1 MKKTFKL
8 LLSAAIL
15 FSATL
20 SANAQLLKKEKFSV
34 PDPMHFGVR
43 GGSIPSLIMKHT
55 LFPLLESPLI
65 IS

>member
-20 SANAQLLKKEKFSV
+20 SANAQLLKKEKFRSNALWCS
-34 PDPMHFGVR
+34 GR
-43 GGSIPSLIMKHT
+43 C
-55 LFPLLESPLI
+55 
-65 IS
+65 